1 MQARRPARLGP
12 FARGDPSEAGPLSCS
27 VDRSVEAAM
36 RFELLDFHSEPAETA
51 TIRRISALGIHWR
64 VGVET
69 FRGASGWA
77 GRLVFEPQSPL
88 SRHDTRRGPITL

>member
-1 MQARRPARLGP
+1 
-12 FARGDPSEAGPLSCS
+12 
-27 VDRSVEAAM
+27 M

-88 SRHDTRRGPITL
+88 SRHDTRRGPITLQAATQAEIVSAAYDIDERRLLALLHSLG